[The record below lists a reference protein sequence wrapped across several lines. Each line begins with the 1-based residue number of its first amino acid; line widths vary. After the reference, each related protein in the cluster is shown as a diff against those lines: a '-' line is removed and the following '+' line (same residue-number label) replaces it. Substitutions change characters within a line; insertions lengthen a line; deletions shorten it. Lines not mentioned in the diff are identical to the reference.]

1 MSLWRRALS
10 RSSSEPVW
18 CERCFEREWFLGW
31 RGDFRERD
39 KVLLFTFF
47 WATAA
52 SKIYTSLFTGLY
64 TGLYARLNCFLE
76 RIKTSRA
83 HWFLFCV
90 KGVWNGVASLAA
102 KILTKL
108 ASKIGFFFSG
118 LPRGASKGGLP
129 EAAICICS
137 TFFVWVLL
145 LISLRSPEVA
155 W

>member
-1 MSLWRRALS
+1 MR
-10 RSSSEPVW
+10 
-18 CERCFEREWFLGW
+18 EREICS
-31 RGDFRERD
+31 RERELREND
-39 KVLLFTFF
+39 LVQREFLECRSGAERSLGAAASLFGVKGVSKESGFLDGEATFEKEIKFFCSLFF

-52 SKIYTSLFTGLY
+52 SKIYTSLYTGLY

-108 ASKIGFFFSG
+108 ASKIGFF
-118 LPRGASKGGLP
+118 LW
-129 EAAICICS
+129 S
-137 TFFVWVLL
+137 TERR
-145 LISLRSPEVA
+145 I
-155 W
+155 